1 MMFCHTKL
9 PTYTY
14 KQKMI
19 SVFITNYRA
28 ILKQAQVRGPWLAQS
43 VEHGT
48 LHLPVLSSS
57 PTSDAEITQKYIY
70 ICTSQILLKQQ
81 ISVFSTVKDTK
92 HLQHEKQQCSTPSN
106 ELLTPNYHQIKAE
119 FLITPCKAPDHAT
132 HRLAPS
138 VPSNV
143 KYSHASSFAHLT
155 PPPSWLTATRPSS
168 LSSSITT
175 LGEPCL
181 RFLA

>member
-1 MMFCHTKL
+1 MC
-9 PTYTY
+9 
-14 KQKMI
+14 
-19 SVFITNYRA
+19 
-28 ILKQAQVRGPWLAQS
+28 
-43 VEHGT
+43 
-48 LHLPVLSSS
+48 
-57 PTSDAEITQKYIY
+57 
-70 ICTSQILLKQQ
+70 
-81 ISVFSTVKDTK
+81 FSTVKDTK

-119 FLITPCKAPDHAT
+119 FLITPCKALDHAT

-181 RFLA
+181 QFLAWLGFSDAPWNGQCLPLSIAHGIQRWDCAFIYVSPAKGRWGLCQSFKKSLQCLIMRYSAKVWINKRYNKFHH